1 MQHNLQLKS
10 LRKRAGFNTQADL
23 AQTLGVNPRTYASW
37 ERGEVKLTLGDAQR
51 IADVLGCSL
60 DELAG
65 RAEPA
70 DRCPSAAAR
79 IRGATRPRRA
89 AEERARSPGFGRCR
103 QGSDGNRQAVQP
115 ARRAEEG
122 FSAGGRARAGRG
134 VQTGSRGRGHVF
146 LTMARSS
153 TLTRSSS
160 SYCSRSS
167 LFAETSTTAKA
178 LAPDASPSLRLD
190 P

>member
-70 DRCPSAAAR
+70 DRRPSAAAQDS
-79 IRGATRPRRA
+79 RRNASPA
-89 AEERARSPGFGRCR
+89 APPKSERARPGSADADRDQTEIVRLFNQLDEPRKGFLLEAA
-103 QGSDGNRQAVQP
+103 QGLAAASKPEAAV
-115 ARRAEEG
+115 A
-122 FSAGGRARAGRG
+122 
-134 VQTGSRGRGHVF
+134 V
-146 LTMARSS
+146 
-153 TLTRSSS
+153 
-160 SYCSRSS
+160 
-167 LFAETSTTAKA
+167 TSF
-178 LAPDASPSLRLD
+178 
-190 P
+190 